1 MKDTISDNATIENMG
16 LLRRKREYDEQL
28 ADILISDCGV
38 YKIGMDPRSRKHTS
52 AVDRSDFRPDDFI
65 NSRNKKL

>member
-1 MKDTISDNATIENMG
+1 MKDAISDNATIENMG

-38 YKIGMDPRSRKHTS
+38 YKVGMDPRSR
-52 AVDRSDFRPDDFI
+52 
-65 NSRNKKL
+65 